1 MIWRRTGLLASWR
14 SCFSSLY
21 LGLSWLLW
29 RYSLSQW
36 CRFSCPISGSFYKN
50 TSLDRWIR
58 IDAWSCLPVI
68 SFLPPNST
76 MFIGCVTICIT
87 KPIRRI
93 SFIEAVVHSIKP
105 PMTAAICLGTV
116 MWSPMMILHN
126 WTRKPVLLLYGRRFL
141 VFFSAMMSHAFT
153 DLWFII
159 AMIVV
164 VTVLSP
170 IRLWVH
176 LLWCTFLPGGMKW
189 PMRIIVRVVTIRAVL
204 KFMTVFWRYDKTYIE
219 GCQGGW
225 KIKIPKSLEE
235 WAYVCVAYAWVDQEE
250 KNIMNDEPNSI
261 LDREWVDLPDR
272 SKFPKW
278 ALLWCFVED
287 LSWSAICIWSW
298 CKPVSQCLWKTNT
311 TDSWSRAALKCSLSP
326 TSRFTVILQ

>member
-14 SCFSSLY
+14 SSSSSSSLY
-21 LGLSWLLW
+21 LGLSWLFW
-29 RYSLSQW
+29 GFSLSQW
-36 CRFSCPISGSFYKN
+36 CRFSCPISGSSYKN
-50 TSLDRWIR
+50 TSLDWRIR

-68 SFLPPNST
+68 SFLPPNPT
-76 MFIGCVTICIT
+76 TFIGCITICIT

-93 SFIEAVVHSIKP
+93 SFIEAVIHSIKP
-105 PMTAAICLGTV
+105 PMTAAIYRLGTV

-141 VFFSAMMSHAFT
+141 VFSAMIGHAFT
-153 DLWFII
+153 DLWFRI
-159 AMIVV
+159 AMIIV

-170 IRLWVH
+170 IRLWIR
-176 LLWCTFLPGGMKW
+176 LLWCTFLSGDTK

-235 WAYVCVAYAWVDQEE
+235 RAYVCVAYAWVDQEE
-250 KNIMNDEPNSI
+250 KNIMN
-261 LDREWVDLPDR
+261 EWTEQHFGSQTYQIVLNFQ
-272 SKFPKW
+272 SECSFG
-278 ALLWCFVED
+278 ALLRTFCGQPFV
-287 LSWSAICIWSW
+287 CQWSW
-298 CKPVSQCLWKTNT
+298 CKPVHNVCGRQIPLTREAGPIWN
-311 TDSWSRAALKCSLSP
+311 ALSL
-326 TSRFTVILQ
+326 L